1 MIRPLSFECAVLL
14 VGGRIWKAQEGE
26 AKMDTQRPTKF
37 NSDAILKHLEFI
49 QNIVTRMAR
58 NSFLL
63 KGWSVTLVA
72 AIFVLTVNNPSVYL
86 VIIAIFPALAFW
98 GLDAYY
104 LRQERLFRQLYKKV
118 SEEPDNVNAF
128 SMDTSGYERS
138 VQSWF
143 GTVLSKSVLPFHG
156 IVVGTVALAT
166 IVLLL
171 VA

>member
-1 MIRPLSFECAVLL
+1 
-14 VGGRIWKAQEGE
+14 
-26 AKMDTQRPTKF
+26 MDTQKPTKF
-37 NSDAILKHLEFI
+37 DNEAILKHLEFI

-72 AIFVLTVNNPSVYL
+72 AIFALTVNNPSVYL

-104 LRQERLFRQLYKKV
+104 LRQERLFRQLYRKV
-118 SEEPDNVNAF
+118 SEEPDDVSAF
-128 SMDTSGYERS
+128 SMDTSGYERD
-138 VQSWF
+138 VQGWF
-143 GTVLSKSVLPFHG
+143 GTALSKSVLPFHG
-156 IVVGTVALAT
+156 IVAGTVVLA

>member
-1 MIRPLSFECAVLL
+1 
-14 VGGRIWKAQEGE
+14 
-26 AKMDTQRPTKF
+26 MDTQKPTKF
-37 NSDAILKHLEFI
+37 DNEAILKHLEFI

-72 AIFVLTVNNPSVYL
+72 AIFALTVNNPSVYL

-104 LRQERLFRQLYKKV
+104 LRQERLFRQLYRKV
-118 SEEPDNVNAF
+118 SEDPDDVSAF
-128 SMDTSGYERS
+128 SMDTSGYERD
-138 VQSWF
+138 VQGWF
-143 GTVLSKSVLPFHG
+143 GTALSKSVLPFHG
-156 IVVGTVALAT
+156 IVAGTVVLA